1 MRRRA
6 RTAHVTV
13 YAIRVRS
20 VGFNRDNSEAALRN
34 KPLRDRRALGLKL
47 VRAVRSF
54 AEQNEPCVTDKR
66 QQRIVILRAA
76 SQRLNRFVDDCR
88 VSLVVNFF
96 CSARTSS
103 AQPKLPLKGLI
114 LP

>member
-1 MRRRA
+1 MALHEFDNRFRGSIS
-6 RTAHVTV
+6 
-13 YAIRVRS
+13 YALLDFR
-20 VGFNRDNSEAALRN
+20 LRN
-34 KPLRDRRALGLKL
+34 KPLRDRRALGVKL

-54 AEQNEPCVTDKR
+54 AEQNEPCLTDKR

-76 SQRLNRFVDDCR
+76 SQRLNRFADDCR
-88 VSLVVNFF
+88 VAHGQLF

-103 AQPKLPLKGLI
+103 AQPKLPLKRLI